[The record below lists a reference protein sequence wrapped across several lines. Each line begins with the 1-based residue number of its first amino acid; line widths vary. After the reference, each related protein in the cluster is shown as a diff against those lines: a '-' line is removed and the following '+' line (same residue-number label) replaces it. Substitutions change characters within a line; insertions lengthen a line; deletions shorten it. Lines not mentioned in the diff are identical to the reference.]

1 MPRLSIRV
9 LGPFQASLD
18 GEPVSG
24 FASDKVRALLAYLA
38 LSPDRPHRRE
48 ALAGLLWPE
57 FPERSARTNLRN
69 ALANLRNVLGEHAL
83 SGDDAASPPFL
94 HSTRQ
99 TIQFDGQSDYWLD
112 ADAFEDLLALL
123 PATTVQ
129 LEQAVSLVRGPF
141 LEGFT
146 LADAA
151 PFEEWLLL
159 RREYLGRQLLEALD
173 SLAAIYEGHSAYE
186 QALAHARRRVELE
199 PWQEDGQRQLM
210 RLLAWSERRTEAL
223 AHYEA
228 YRSSVAA
235 ELGVEPALETT
246 RLYEQIRDGELES
259 PALAPAQVRD
269 AKAPPRLPGFL
280 EQETDA
286 VKPPVFVARERE
298 LARLNAHLEE
308 TLAGHGRVVFVTGG
322 PGRGKTALLAE
333 FGRRAMEAHPD
344 LLVASGNCNAYS
356 GVGDPYL
363 PFREVMAMLTGDVE
377 ARWLAGAVS
386 TAEARRLWN
395 ALPLAI
401 QSLLHHG
408 PHVTGS
414 LLAGQALLSRAALW
428 CATAEAGPQSA
439 AWLHRLRGRVE
450 HPRAD
455 PEGTEQ
461 SHLFQQVT
469 NLLRNLAEAHPLLL
483 ILDDLQWA
491 DTASISLLFHLGRR
505 LEGARI
511 LIAGAY
517 RAEEVALGRPA
528 TGSGQVEPHPL
539 EKVLSEFKRAY
550 GDVWLDLAETAE
562 SEKRRFVDAL
572 LETEPNRLGE
582 DFRKELAGR
591 TGGHPL
597 FTVELVRA
605 MQARGDLIQDSMGF
619 WTEGPVLDWET
630 LPVRVEG
637 AIEARIGRL
646 EPELREILSVA
657 SVEGEDFTVPV
668 VAQVQEMEEGVLL
681 RQLAQDLARRHRLV
695 MEQAEVQAGLRPI
708 CRFKF
713 GHALV
718 QSYLYQQLSQGE
730 RRLLHGR
737 VAAALESCY
746 GEQVDDFAVQLAHH
760 HSRAGDDGRALHYFT
775 RAAENAHRVYANE
788 EACAHYTRALDAA
801 KKVSA
806 DGESVVRLYLGR
818 GLICQALG
826 DFEGALADH
835 EAALR
840 LTGSTGE
847 GTCALLEWHA
857 LINLGRLWT
866 SRDYH
871 RAHDCFQQALDLAHR
886 MSDPVV
892 LAESLNWMGNW
903 YLNQADPRAAI
914 AHHQEALEIF
924 EQAGDRRGLA
934 TTLDLLGIAGLL
946 GGDITAMV
954 GYYDRAIPL
963 FRELDDQ
970 ANLASSLTG
979 RGHAGCSTYSLLTS
993 VPPAI
998 PISPRRDF
1006 EEAARITRAI
1016 GSPAGEAWVAWS
1028 LGTLQIVQGRY
1039 GQALEVI
1046 QRGLDIATQIGHREW
1061 IVGNRCM
1068 LGVLYLEL
1076 LAPEEARQQLEAALI
1091 LAEELGSRVWL
1102 RQVTGTLAAAY
1113 CLLDDSTQ
1121 SQMLLGTVLSAET
1134 PMDTQN
1140 KRYCWARRAELA
1152 LCQGDAALALDIVER
1167 LIASA
1172 PGMSPGRVIT
1182 FLWKL
1187 KGEALSATGQT
1198 EQAGSL
1204 LQAAIENAQATGERF
1219 LLWRL
1224 HASLGRLYR
1233 ATDRQPEAETE
1244 FAKARK
1250 LVGELADTV
1259 PEGELRDNF
1268 LQRAHDVVDEFK
1280 TP

>member
-1 MPRLSIRV
+1 MAHLSIRV
-9 LGPFQASLD
+9 LGPFEVSLN

-38 LSPDRPHRRE
+38 LSPDHPHRRE

-83 SGDDAASPPFL
+83 PGDGAASPPFL
-94 HSTRQ
+94 HVTRQ
-99 TIQFDGQSDYWLD
+99 TIQFNGQSDYWLD

-123 PATTVQ
+123 SSTSVQ
-129 LEQAVSLVRGPF
+129 LEQAVSLVRGSL

-151 PFEEWLLL
+151 PFEEWLML
-159 RREYLGRQLLEALD
+159 RREYFGRQLLEALD
-173 SLAAIYEGHSAYE
+173 SLAVIHEGYGAYE
-186 QALAHARRRVELE
+186 QALSHAHRRVELE
-199 PWQEDGQRQLM
+199 PWQEEGQQQLM
-210 RLLAWSERRTEAL
+210 RLLALSGRRTEAL
-223 AHYEA
+223 AQYEA
-228 YRSSVAA
+228 LCSSLHV
-235 ELGVEPALETT
+235 ELGVEPAPETT
-246 RLYEQIRDGELES
+246 WLYEQIRDGELET
-259 PALAPAQVRD
+259 PMVAPTQVRD
-269 AKAPPRLPGFL
+269 LEPPRRLPGFL

-286 VKPPVFVARERE
+286 VEPPVFVARERE
-298 LARLNAHLEE
+298 LACLNAHLDE
-308 TLAGHGRVVFVTGG
+308 TRMGHGQVVFVTGG

-333 FGRRAMEAHPD
+333 FGRRAMEAHPE
-344 LLVASGNCNAYS
+344 LLVAVGNCNAYS

-386 TAEARRLWN
+386 TAQARRLWN
-395 ALPLAI
+395 ALPLAV

-428 CATAEAGPQSA
+428 CVSAATGPQSP
-439 AWLHRLRGRVE
+439 AWLHRLRRRVE
-450 HPRAD
+450 HRRGG

-469 NLLRNLAEAHPLLL
+469 NLLQDLAKTRPLLL
-483 ILDDLQWA
+483 VLDDLQWA
-491 DTASISLLFHLGRR
+491 DLASISLLFHLGRR
-505 LEGARI
+505 LDGARI

-517 RAEEVALGRPA
+517 RAEEVALGR
-528 TGSGQVEPHPL
+528 QEERHPL

-550 GDVWLDLAETAE
+550 GDVWLDLAETGE
-562 SEKRRFVDAL
+562 SERRHFVDAL

-582 DFRKELAGR
+582 DFRKELASR
-591 TGGHPL
+591 AGGHPL
-597 FTVELVRA
+597 FTVELLRA
-605 MQARGDLIQDSMGF
+605 MQARGDLVQDSSGL
-619 WTEGPVLDWET
+619 WIEGPVLDWET

-637 AIEARIGRL
+637 AIEARIARL
-646 EPELREILSVA
+646 EPELCQILSVA
-657 SVEGEDFTVPV
+657 SIEGEDFTVPV
-668 VAQVQEMEEGVLL
+668 VAQVQGIEEGALL
-681 RQLAQDLARRHRLV
+681 RQLAQDLTRRHRLV
-695 MEQAEVQAGLRPI
+695 MEQAEMQVGPRPI

-718 QSYLYQQLSQGE
+718 QSYLYQQFSLGE
-730 RRLLHGR
+730 RRLLHGQ

-746 GEQVDDFAVQLAHH
+746 GEQVDEFAVQLAHH
-760 HSRAGDDGRALHYFT
+760 HSRAGDDGRALYYFT
-775 RAAENAHRVYANE
+775 RAAENAHCVYANE
-788 EACAHYTRALDAA
+788 EARAHYTRALEAA
-801 KKVSA
+801 KRVSPGA
-806 DGESVVRLYLGR
+806 ESVIRLHLGR
-818 GLICQALG
+818 GLVCQTLG
-826 DFEGALADH
+826 DFEGALADYMS
-835 EAALR
+835 ALQLAGDAR
-840 LTGSTGE
+840 E
-847 GTCALLEWHA
+847 REVEELEWRA
-857 LINLGRLWT
+857 LVDLGKLWT

-871 RAHDCFQQALDLAHR
+871 RAHACFRDALELARR
-886 MSDPVV
+886 MDDPVV

-903 YLNQADPRAAI
+903 HLNQADPQSAI
-914 AHHQEALEIF
+914 AHHREALEIF

-970 ANLASSLTG
+970 PNLASSLTG

-993 VPPAI
+993 VPSAI

-1028 LGTLQIVQGRY
+1028 LGTLLIVQGCY

-1061 IVGNRCM
+1061 IVGNRCV
-1068 LGVLYLEL
+1068 LGNLYLEL

-1091 LAEELGSRVWL
+1091 LTEELGSQVWL
-1102 RQVTGTLAAAY
+1102 RQATGTLAAAY
-1113 CLLDDSTQ
+1113 CLLKDCTQ
-1121 SQMLLGTVLSAET
+1121 GQMLLEPVLSAER

-1152 LCQGDAALALDIVER
+1152 LYQGDAARALDIVER

-1172 PGMSPGRVIT
+1172 PGMPPGRVVT

-1187 KGEALSATGQT
+1187 KGEALILLGDMKEAQP
-1198 EQAGSL
+1198 L

-1233 ATDRQPEAETE
+1233 ATDRQPEAEME

-1259 PEGELRDNF
+1259 PEGELRDSF
-1268 LQRAHDVVDEFK
+1268 LRRAHDMVDEVK
-1280 TP
+1280 IP